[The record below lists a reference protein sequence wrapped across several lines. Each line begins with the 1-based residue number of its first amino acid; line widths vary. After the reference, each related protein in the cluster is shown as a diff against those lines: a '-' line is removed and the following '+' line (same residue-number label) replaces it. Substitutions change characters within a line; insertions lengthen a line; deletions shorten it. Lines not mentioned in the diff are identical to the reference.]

1 MGFSDEDYL
10 ASKATTHPR
19 MRLLGPLLE
28 IKPGDVEGDRVCDQ
42 IAGALDI

>member
-19 MRLLGPLLE
+19 MRLLGPLLTIQPSDIE
-28 IKPGDVEGDRVCDQ
+28 DERVCDR